1 VRELDPTQPS
11 TERRRSQRVSESL
24 PLIVRGIDL
33 LGQPFE
39 EHTSV
44 LAFNLQGC
52 RYASKH
58 HLPKNTWVT
67 VEPQVSDRRN
77 VRARVA
83 WIQKPHSVRELFQI
97 AVELE
102 RAANIWGFDP
112 PPADWALAA
121 SSVESPEAETRITE
135 ESEAEPVPTTLATF
149 MRNLMTDMTK
159 AFPGS
164 PSDPNSPPD
173 SEVTS
178 VESPLLRELRTELEQ
193 QATKTVEAATSLARE
208 KVRRATEEIER
219 KLSAADEILNRWQA
233 EIAVAQ
239 TDAREQLSRELGARQ
254 AEFLAGLKSEF
265 EDNFSRGRELMDEI
279 ERKVQALRAETE
291 TAQETASWMA
301 QARLQ
306 VEAAEA
312 VRAQKQPPEVSQDE
326 IAAGESVIASWRQRL
341 ESEMGL
347 AQAQWNELLQSSL
360 DSGMRRLVQ
369 QLSERS
375 QEILRSADQKISER
389 FAELRHPFAEVTSEA
404 RETVNSIKSVLE
416 QELARARSS
425 LAEIEHSAERMR
437 DYAAQLDA
445 ASHDTLN
452 ELRRRL
458 EGILEAQTAEMN
470 RRVEGLAAG
479 LSQRVTPTLDS
490 LELQFVERAVAE
502 VESKLAPHL
511 ERVPGLLREL
521 AAREGQIEES
531 LRLHR
536 ERLRQISESNQREVA
551 SQVSATLAGL
561 HNDFETARKEALAKW
576 SEELDASGVRASHA
590 AAESIARTSEWFQ
603 QEARARLQV
612 LVEQTLTTAASRFEE
627 ETAVAG
633 QKFEAHLES
642 QSSSRLARIQ
652 QQLDGVSSEVV
663 SRTRPQLEEAAEAAA
678 ASFGEVLRGISAQEV
693 QVFTANSRNALRERS
708 EELERVASQ
717 LLRGI
722 ESSSEASLARFQ
734 EQMASQLEAR
744 ITEGRSAL
752 AAEFAS
758 AMDGFHT
765 QRAEHEKEWA
775 ASLEL
780 LSSDAIGKH
789 QERLETTCDSWMV
802 SSVHRLNEHGQDV
815 IESLMRSADQ
825 ALRDSCSKVF
835 DGLAEMLK
843 ARNTNAAGVAGFT
856 PVPNRDAAEAPTPR
870 NEAR

>member
-1 VRELDPTQPS
+1 MRDLDPTQPS

-44 LAFNLQGC
+44 LAFNLHGC

-58 HLPKNTWVT
+58 NLPKNTWVT

-102 RAANIWGFDP
+102 RAANIWGPDP

-121 SSVESPEAETRITE
+121 PSVESPERGPGITE
-135 ESEAEPVPTTLATF
+135 ESEAEAVPTTLETF
-149 MRNLMTDMTK
+149 LRTLRTDMTK

-164 PSDPNSPPD
+164 PTDPNSPPD
-173 SEVTS
+173 SGAAS
-178 VESPLLRELRTELEQ
+178 VESPLLREVRAELEQ

-208 KVRRATEEIER
+208 KVRRATEEIEQ
-219 KLSAADEILNRWQA
+219 KLSAAEEFLHRWKA
-233 EIAVAQ
+233 EIAAAQ
-239 TDAREQLSRELGARQ
+239 SDAREQFGKDFGARQ
-254 AEFLAGLKSEF
+254 VEFLAGLKSEF
-265 EDNFSRGRELMDEI
+265 EDNLSRARELMNEI
-279 ERKVQALRAETE
+279 DRKVQALRTE
-291 TAQETASWMA
+291 NEAAQQTASRMA

-312 VRAQKQPPEVSQDE
+312 VRTQKLPPEASPEE
-326 IAAGESVIASWRQRL
+326 IAASESAIASWRQRL
-341 ESEMGL
+341 GSEMGL

-360 DSGMRRLVQ
+360 DSGMQRLVQ

-389 FAELRHPFAEVTSEA
+389 LADLRHPFAEVTSEA
-404 RETVNSIKSVLE
+404 RETVNGIKSVLE
-416 QELARARSS
+416 RELARARSS

-437 DYAAQLDA
+437 EYAAQLDA

-458 EGILEAQTAEMN
+458 EGILEAQTSEMN

-479 LSQRVTPTLDS
+479 LAERVAPTLDS
-490 LELQFVERAVAE
+490 LELQFVEHAVAE
-502 VESKLAPHL
+502 VESKLAPHF

-521 AAREGQIEES
+521 AAREVQIEES

-551 SQVSATLAGL
+551 SQVSGTLAGL
-561 HNDFETARKEALAKW
+561 RNDFETARKEALAKW

-603 QEARARLQV
+603 QEAHARLQL

-627 ETAVAG
+627 ETAAAR
-633 QKFEAHLES
+633 QNFETHLES
-642 QSSSRLARIQ
+642 QSSSRLERIQ

-663 SRTRPQLEEAAEAAA
+663 SRARPQLEEAAEAAA
-678 ASFGEVLRGISAQEV
+678 ASFGEVLSGISAQEV
-693 QVFTANSRNALRERS
+693 QVFTADSRNALRERS
-708 EELERVASQ
+708 EELERVASW

-722 ESSSEASLARFQ
+722 EASSEASLAQFQ

-744 ITEGRSAL
+744 IAEGRSAL

-758 AMDGFHT
+758 AMDTFHI
-765 QRAEHEKEWA
+765 QRAEHQKEWA

-789 QERLETTCDSWMV
+789 QERLESACDSWMV
-802 SSVHRLNEHGQDV
+802 SSVRRLNEHGQDV
-815 IESLMRSADQ
+815 IESLIRSADQ
-825 ALRDSCSKVF
+825 SLRDSCSKVF

-843 ARNTNAAGVAGFT
+843 ARNTNAAGVPGFA